1 MSPLKKRI
9 QEVIKKALNEDVETE
24 EHLGAI
30 VNPIDH
36 AKAVGSE
43 PVTDEPEVVDHATG
57 KVVKISDREISLSEN
72 HLRSIIRKM
81 ILSTE
86 STQ

>member
-9 QEVIKKALNEDVETE
+9 KEVIQKTLTEDVETE
-24 EHLGAI
+24 EHVGAI

-36 AKAVGSE
+36 SKAVGSE
-43 PVTDEPEVVDHATG
+43 PVTDEPEVIDHSTG
-57 KVVKISDREISLSEN
+57 KVVKMSDREVSLSEN
-72 HLRSIIRKM
+72 HLRSVIRKM
-81 ILSTE
+81 ILKAT

>member
-9 QEVIKKALNEDVETE
+9 QEAIQKVLHEDVETE

-36 AKAVGSE
+36 AKVIGSD
-43 PVTDEPEVVDHATG
+43 PVTNEPEVIDHATG

-81 ILSTE
+81 ILNTE